1 MLQMLFFTAIFQM
14 EEIMTSN
21 IGNTDRII
29 RIVAGIAVLAS
40 FFVLDGNAR
49 LLALVGIVPLATG
62 LFRWCPAYALL
73 GLNTCGTR
81 AT

>member
-1 MLQMLFFTAIFQM
+1 
-14 EEIMTSN
+14 MTFNVGS
-21 IGNTDRII
+21 TDRIL
-29 RIVAGIAVLAS
+29 RIVAGIVILGS

-49 LLALVGIVPLATG
+49 GLALIGIVPLATG

-81 AT
+81 VT

>member
-1 MLQMLFFTAIFQM
+1 
-14 EEIMTSN
+14 MTFNVGS
-21 IGNTDRII
+21 TDRIL
-29 RIVAGIAVLAS
+29 RIVAGIVILGS

-49 LLALVGIVPLATG
+49 GLALIGIVPLATG

-73 GLNTCGTR
+73 GLNTSGTR